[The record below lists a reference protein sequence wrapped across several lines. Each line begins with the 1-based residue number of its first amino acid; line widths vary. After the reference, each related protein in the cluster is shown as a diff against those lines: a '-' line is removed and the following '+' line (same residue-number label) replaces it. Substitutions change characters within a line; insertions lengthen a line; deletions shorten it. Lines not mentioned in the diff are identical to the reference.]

1 MTTVEPS
8 GEGAGAG
15 RSKRAQCAG
24 GGGGVTVWAAPS
36 KSSLCGAV
44 VYNHGT
50 GQGQGRICSQSQHV
64 WRVLEREEGS
74 DQREWKKPSQA
85 APSQAPIL
93 MSDRQGGP
101 FFMLVLTGTL
111 AFCDLREREPHV

>member
-1 MTTVEPS
+1 MRGLGP
-8 GEGAGAG
+8 GAARELRVRGG
-15 RSKRAQCAG
+15 RG
-24 GGGGVTVWAAPS
+24 MTVWAAPS

-44 VYNHGT
+44 VYKHGT

-64 WRVLEREEGS
+64 WRVLKREEGS

-85 APSQAPIL
+85 APSRAPIL

-101 FFMLVLTGTL
+101 FLMLVLTGTL
-111 AFCDLREREPHV
+111 AFCDLRESTSCLMPGES